1 MSSSR
6 LQMMIV
12 AVLVCL
18 FAVGMA
24 GLLNF
29 FKYRSNAERI
39 IKERLVVTGKAIG
52 NSIQSSLALG
62 MQFADL
68 GMLPDTLKR
77 EGATDDLI
85 LGIEVF
91 SLDGKPLYNTDFL
104 RATRK
109 VPTDWLQAA
118 HRAGGKNWFVQ
129 RGTDSAVGISIET
142 NFGLAVGYLALR
154 YSDEK
159 AKASTNAVALELA
172 LATFGVFAAAALVAS
187 LALSAM
193 MGSMARKFD
202 AVEAALRSGDFAS
215 SGKAVHRGAFGDA
228 LRRFLGSLRR
238 ARTEIA
244 LLRGELERG
253 TRP

>member
-1 MSSSR
+1 
-6 LQMMIV
+6 MMIV

-18 FAVGMA
+18 FALGMA

-39 IKERLVVTGKAIG
+39 IKERLVVTGKAIE

-77 EGATDDLI
+77 QGATDDLI

-91 SLDGKPLYNTDFL
+91 DLDGNPLYNTDLL
-104 RATRK
+104 RGMRN
-109 VPTDWLQAA
+109 VPADWLHAA
-118 HRAGGKNWFVQ
+118 HRAGGKDWFVQ
-129 RGTDSAVGISIET
+129 RGTESAAGISIET
-142 NFGLAVGYLALR
+142 SYGLAVGYLALR

-159 AKASTNAVALELA
+159 AKSSTNAVALELA
-172 LATFGVFAAAALVAS
+172 LTTFGVFIAAALVAS

-202 AVEAALRSGDFAS
+202 AVEAALRSGDLAR
-215 SGKAVHRGAFGDA
+215 SGEALRKGPFGAA
-228 LRRFLGSLRR
+228 LRRFFESVRG
-238 ARTEIA
+238 AEAEIA

-253 TRP
+253 TGP

>member
-1 MSSSR
+1 
-6 LQMMIV
+6 MMIV

-39 IKERLVVTGKAIG
+39 IQERLVVTGKAIE

-68 GMLPDTLKR
+68 GMLPETLKR

-91 SLDGKPLYNTDFL
+91 DLDGKPLYNTDLL

-109 VPTDWLQAA
+109 VPADWLHAA
-118 HRAGGKNWFVQ
+118 RRAGGKNWFVQ
-129 RGTDSAVGISIET
+129 RGTESAAGISIET
-142 NFGLAVGYLALR
+142 NYGLAVGYLALR

-159 AKASTNAVALELA
+159 AKASTNAVARELA
-172 LATFGVFAAAALVAS
+172 LTTLGVFAAAALVAA

-193 MGSMARKFD
+193 MGSMARNFD
-202 AVEAALRSGDFAS
+202 AVEAALRSGDRTR
-215 SGKAVHRGAFGDA
+215 SGEALRKGPFSGA
-228 LRRFLGSLRR
+228 LRRFFDCVRG
-238 ARTEIA
+238 AEAEIA
-244 LLRGELERG
+244 LLRAQLERG
-253 TRP
+253 TRS